1 VKLYLAGPMSG
12 IPQFNFP
19 AFDAAT
25 KALRALG
32 HSVVSP
38 HEEDT
43 PAAQAAAWA
52 SPDGK
57 HIDGGLGGETWA
69 QILAR
74 DIVIVADKVDGVVF
88 LPGWDKSRGARLEAF
103 VGLLCQKKFYTYPD
117 MVARGG
123 TWIKVHLL

>member
-1 VKLYLAGPMSG
+1 MKLYLAGPMTG

-19 AFDAAT
+19 AFDAAA

-32 HSVVSP
+32 HTITSP

-57 HIDGGLGGETWA
+57 QVAGGLGGETWA

-74 DIVIVADKVDGVVF
+74 DIVVVADKTDGIVF
-88 LPGWDKSRGARLEAF
+88 LPGWEKSRGARLEAF
-103 VGLLCQKKFYTYPD
+103 VGLLCQKKFYTYPG
-117 MVARGG
+117 MVARDG